1 MDANKRN
8 TENKEK
14 MRGPE
19 EEGEG
24 ERKKGEGR
32 GVEIFIPMLQELRCP
47 IVLEMNSFNWF
58 INLEFINDY
67 FANRIE
73 IVNHS
78 I

>member
-14 MRGPE
+14 MRGP

>member
-24 ERKKGEGR
+24 ERKKGRTR
-32 GVEIFIPMLQELRCP
+32 GGNFYSHVAGIAMSDC
-47 IVLEMNSFNWF
+47 S
-58 INLEFINDY
+58 
-67 FANRIE
+67 
-73 IVNHS
+73 
-78 I
+78 

>member
-32 GVEIFIPMLQELRCP
+32 RVEIFIPMLQELRCP

>member
-19 EEGEG
+19 EEGKG

>member
-24 ERKKGEGR
+24 EGEKR
-32 GVEIFIPMLQELRCP
+32 GEIFIPMLQELRCAP
-47 IVLEMNSFNWF
+47 SSSNELPLIWSSLT
-58 INLEFINDY
+58 INLL
-67 FANRIE
+67 IE
-73 IVNHS
+73 
-78 I
+78 